1 MKLRRGFKTETSQIA
16 REVRVELGIHKA
28 APLDV
33 RRLAE
38 HLDIPILPMTRLSD
52 TASTAVEYFSR
63 VDGASFSGVTVFCV
77 SRRLIVYNDIHHP
90 GRQASDLSHEISHA
104 LLLHPPTPAIDD
116 KGCRFWDAEIEDEAE
131 WLSGTL
137 LVPEEAALYIVR
149 RGLTI
154 REAALEYGVTEK
166 MMGYRID
173 ITAARTRVAR
183 GERAR
188 LR

>member
-1 MKLRRGFKTETSQIA
+1 MKLRRGFKTEATQIA
-16 REVRVELGIHKA
+16 REARVELGIHKA
-28 APLDV
+28 APLGI
-33 RRLAE
+33 RQLAE
-38 HLDIPILPMTRLSD
+38 HLDIPILPMTRLSNA
-52 TASTAVEYFSR
+52 ASPAVEYFSR
-63 VDGASFSGVTVFCV
+63 EGRASFSGVTVFDG

-90 GRQASDLSHEISHA
+90 GRQASDLSHEIAHA

-137 LVPEEAALYIVR
+137 LVPEEATLTIVR

-173 ITAARTRVAR
+173 VTAARKRVAR
-183 GERAR
+183 ADAVRN
-188 LR
+188 